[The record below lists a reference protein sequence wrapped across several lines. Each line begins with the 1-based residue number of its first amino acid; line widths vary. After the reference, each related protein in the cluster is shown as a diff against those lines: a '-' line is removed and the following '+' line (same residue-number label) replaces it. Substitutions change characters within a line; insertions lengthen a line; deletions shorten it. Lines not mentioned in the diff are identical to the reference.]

1 MITTSERKKLD
12 KDFEE
17 AVGEYVKTQEA
28 YRRARRR
35 YLELREA
42 RYKALGI
49 EQYDRRL

>member
-17 AVGEYVKTQEA
+17 AVGEYVKAQEA
-28 YRRARRR
+28 YLKARRR
-35 YLELREA
+35 YLEVREA

-49 EQYDRRL
+49 DRYDNRL